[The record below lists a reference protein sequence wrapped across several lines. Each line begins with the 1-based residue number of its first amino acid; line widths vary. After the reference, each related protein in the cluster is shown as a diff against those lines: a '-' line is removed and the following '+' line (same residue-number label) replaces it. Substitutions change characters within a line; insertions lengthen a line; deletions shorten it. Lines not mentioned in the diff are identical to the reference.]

1 MNQVIRLALCGS
13 LCAFLMILPSTLF
26 AGTWTQNSRMDE
38 GRVLMQAA
46 SVGTDIYIA
55 GGSSVTEPKASF
67 DLFDTVSNMWRPLPP
82 MPAARERFGMA
93 AFSGRIY
100 VSGGR
105 AREMDD
111 DATTASAALWV
122 FDTTSSDWVKKA
134 DMPTERVDHVMV
146 NIGDKLYVL
155 GGTGSHASE
164 IYVYDIV
171 EDKWVIAEARMKL
184 QRKSFGVAV
193 DDQHLHVIGGVTP
206 DGVLLADVAILD
218 TGSQTWT
225 SGTALPAARAGLAA
239 AMTGG
244 RLHVAGGSIPVPA
257 QIFNSHYSLGSGE
270 ETWRREPDLPTARHS
285 MANAVV
291 DGKWYLI
298 GGGAAAGFY
307 TLFSAADAVESY
319 SEDQAA
325 Y

>member
-1 MNQVIRLALCGS
+1 
-13 LCAFLMILPSTLF
+13 
-26 AGTWTQNSRMDE
+26 MDE

-46 SVGTDIYIA
+46 STGTDIYVA

-67 DLFDTVSNMWRPLPP
+67 DLFDTLSNMWRPLPP

-100 VSGGR
+100 ISGGR

-111 DATTASAALWV
+111 DTTSASAALWV
-122 FDTTSSDWVKKA
+122 FDTVSSDWVKKA
-134 DMPTERVDHVMV
+134 DMPTERVDHAMV

-155 GGTGSHASE
+155 GGTGSHANE

-193 DDQHLHVIGGVTP
+193 EDNRLYVIGGVTP
-206 DGVLLADVAILD
+206 EGVLLADVAVLD
-218 TGSQTWT
+218 TGSLTWT
-225 SGTALPAARAGLAA
+225 SRKALPAPRAGMAA
-239 AMTGG
+239 TVIGG
-244 RLHVAGGSIPVPA
+244 RLHVAGGSVPVPA
-257 QIFNSHYSLGSGE
+257 QIFNDHYSMASGE
-270 ETWRREPDLPTARHS
+270 GDWRREPDLPTARHS
-285 MANAVV
+285 MASASV
-291 DGKWYLI
+291 DGNWYLI

-319 SEDQAA
+319 SDD
-325 Y
+325 